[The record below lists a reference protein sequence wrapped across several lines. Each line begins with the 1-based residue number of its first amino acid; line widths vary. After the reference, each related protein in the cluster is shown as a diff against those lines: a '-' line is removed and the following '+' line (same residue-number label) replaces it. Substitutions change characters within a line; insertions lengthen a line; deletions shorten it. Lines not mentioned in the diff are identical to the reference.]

1 MLETC
6 ITIRFG
12 KRDSGSEARAA
23 ESSERATSV
32 VDAYAQDRLEIFQ
45 GDIFIFQ
52 RAWRLSWT
60 YTELAS

>member
-23 ESSERATSV
+23 EVRAQSV
-32 VDAYAQDRLEIFQ
+32 QRPWWMPTRRTDWKFSRGTFSKSLEAFVDVY
-45 GDIFIFQ
+45 
-52 RAWRLSWT
+52 RAS
-60 YTELAS
+60 